1 MHPAVSYAV
10 KKIVIDWSRLG
21 QKGGIPMNVIG
32 QTHIGLVR
40 ENNQD
45 ALEYG
50 SLDSKTQYA
59 VVCDGM
65 GGANGGNIASKIAVE
80 VIGSRIREGFQ
91 AEQGSVELL
100 LESAMA
106 TANIGVYD
114 RAQQQPELIGMG
126 TTVVAV
132 ITTDNKAYISHVGD
146 SRLYLWRN
154 HTLTAVTRDH
164 SVVQELIESG
174 QITEEEAR
182 SHPRK
187 NFITRALGVTSQEFG
202 EYDELDLI
210 AGDRLMLCTDG
221 LTNEVSKEDICRLL
235 EQPADNAL
243 HELVRAA
250 LKGGGADNITVVL
263 LDID

>member
-1 MHPAVSYAV
+1 
-10 KKIVIDWSRLG
+10 
-21 QKGGIPMNVIG
+21 MNVIG

-50 SLDSKTQYA
+50 TLGTSAQYA

-80 VIGSRIREGFQ
+80 VIGSRIRDGFNENMS
-91 AEQGSVELL
+91 AGSVEHLL
-100 LESAMA
+100 DSAMA

-114 RAQQQPELIGMG
+114 RAQQQPELAGMG

-132 ITTDNKAYISHVGD
+132 ITCHKMAYISHVGD

-154 HTLTAVTRDH
+154 GELTAVTRDH
-164 SVVQELIESG
+164 SVVQGLIESG

-187 NFITRALGVTSQEFG
+187 NYITRALGVVAEESG
-202 EYDELDLI
+202 EYDELELCS
-210 AGDRLMLCTDG
+210 GDRLLLCTDG
-221 LTNEVSKEDICRLL
+221 LTNEVTPQEMASILINPAEEAL
-235 EQPADNAL
+235 EML
-243 HELVRAA
+243 MRAA
-250 LKGGGADNITVVL
+250 LDHGGSDNITAVL
-263 LDID
+263 IDID

>member
-1 MHPAVSYAV
+1 
-10 KKIVIDWSRLG
+10 
-21 QKGGIPMNVIG
+21 MNVLG
-32 QTHIGLVR
+32 QTHIGLMR

-50 SLDSKTQYA
+50 ALDSSTQYA

-91 AEQGSVELL
+91 ADAVKAENLL
-100 LESAMA
+100 KSAMA
-106 TANIGVYD
+106 TANSGVYD

-132 ITTDNKAYISHVGD
+132 VTCGRKAYISHVGD

-154 HTLTAVTRDH
+154 RELIAVTRDH
-164 SVVQELIESG
+164 SVVQQLIESG
-174 QITEEEAR
+174 QITEEEAK

-187 NFITRALGVTSQEFG
+187 NYITRALGVNDHESG
-202 EYDELDLI
+202 EYDELDLES
-210 AGDRLMLCTDG
+210 GDRLLLCTDG
-221 LTNEVSKEDICRLL
+221 LTNEVSKEAIGHKL
-235 EQPADNAL
+235 ELPAEQAVHDL
-243 HELVRAA
+243 IRAA
-250 LKGGGADNITVVL
+250 LDGGGADNITVIL
-263 LDID
+263 MDID

>member
-1 MHPAVSYAV
+1 
-10 KKIVIDWSRLG
+10 
-21 QKGGIPMNVIG
+21 MNVIG

-50 SLDSKTQYA
+50 TLDSCTQYA

-80 VIGSRIREGFQ
+80 VIGSRIRDGFKTD
-91 AEQGSVELL
+91 QGSVERL
-100 LESAMA
+100 LESAMT

-132 ITTDNKAYISHVGD
+132 VTSGHTAYISHVGD
-146 SRLYLWRN
+146 SRLYLWRD

-174 QITEEEAR
+174 HITEEEAK

-187 NFITRALGVTSQEFG
+187 NYITRALGVRSSESGEF
-202 EYDELDLI
+202 DELKLST
-210 AGDRLMLCTDG
+210 GDRLMLCTDG
-221 LTNEVSKEDICRLL
+221 LTNEVSKEDIARLL
-235 EQPADNAL
+235 DLPADEAL
-243 HELVRAA
+243 QSLIRAA
-250 LKGGGADNITVVL
+250 LNGGGADNITVVL
-263 LDID
+263 MDID

>member
-1 MHPAVSYAV
+1 
-10 KKIVIDWSRLG
+10 
-21 QKGGIPMNVIG
+21 MNVYG

-50 SLDSKTQYA
+50 TLNDVTQYA

-80 VIGSRIREGFQ
+80 VIGSRIRDGYRDNPNP
-91 AEQGSVELL
+91 GSPEHLL
-100 LESAMA
+100 TSAMA
-106 TANIGVYD
+106 TANIGVFD
-114 RAQQQPELIGMG
+114 RAQKEPELNGMG

-132 ITTDNKAYISHVGD
+132 ITCGHTAHISHVGD
-146 SRLYLWRN
+146 SRLYLYREGN
-154 HTLTAVTRDH
+154 LSQVTRDH

-187 NFITRALGVTSQEFG
+187 NYITRAIGVVSEEYG
-202 EYDELDLI
+202 EYDELELT
-210 AGDRLMLCTDG
+210 AGDRLLLCTDG
-221 LTNEVSKEDICRLL
+221 LTNEVSPADLCRLL
-235 EQPADNAL
+235 ALPAEEAAQAL
-243 HELVRAA
+243 IRAA
-250 LKGGGADNITVVL
+250 LDGGGKDNITVAL
-263 LDID
+263 MDID